1 MRFAQLEMDAG
12 GLLSLWQKLS
22 CGCFR
27 QHLRIKSGY
36 SEVLVQA
43 HSVLSDM
50 CNHQHFQLCQVL
62 LSFLPSASAH
72 NVSESV
78 N

>member
-12 GLLSLWQKLS
+12 SLSSLWQKLS
-22 CGCFR
+22 RGSFR
-27 QHLRIKSGY
+27 PHHRIKSGY
-36 SEVLVQA
+36 SEVLV

-50 CNHQHFQLCQVL
+50 CSHQHFQLCQVL
-62 LSFLPSASAH
+62 LSFLPSASTH
-72 NVSESV
+72 NISESV